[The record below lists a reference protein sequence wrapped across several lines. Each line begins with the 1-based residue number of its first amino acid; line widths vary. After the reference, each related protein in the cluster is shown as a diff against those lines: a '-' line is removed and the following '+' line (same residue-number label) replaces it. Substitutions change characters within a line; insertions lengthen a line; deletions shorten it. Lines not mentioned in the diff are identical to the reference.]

1 MAIIRE
7 YNGKSPK
14 IAEDA
19 FIAENAVIIGDVEIG
34 SQSNVWYGCTI
45 RGDVNPIR
53 KGAGTNI
60 QDNTVIHVAARN
72 GPVNIGN
79 GVTIGHAALLHGTVR
94 ALRTSR
100 SRRGRSTIHASSLAT
115 RWDRFL
121 VSRFQGLRGE
131 IGPAP
136 PSFANFARSCSIAA
150 APREAKAK
158 KRARAGKAEAVPQT
172 RQLAVDTRRGGAHTQ
187 ASPSIEALHES
198 PAHCRHCRRGRC
210 KVQVRLLAAVVR
222 CKLPEGC

>member
-53 KGAGTNI
+53 IGAGTNI

-79 GVTIGHAALLHGTVR
+79 GVTIGHAALLHACVLHDFSFIGMGSKIIDYTIVESYSMVAAG
-94 ALRTSR
+94 ALVTSNKIIKTGQLWAGVPAKFMRDLSDEEKQHIITSKDNYIRLSQTYLSSR
-100 SRRGRSTIHASSLAT
+100 S
-115 RWDRFL
+115 D
-121 VSRFQGLRGE
+121 
-131 IGPAP
+131 
-136 PSFANFARSCSIAA
+136 
-150 APREAKAK
+150 
-158 KRARAGKAEAVPQT
+158 
-172 RQLAVDTRRGGAHTQ
+172 
-187 ASPSIEALHES
+187 
-198 PAHCRHCRRGRC
+198 
-210 KVQVRLLAAVVR
+210 
-222 CKLPEGC
+222 